1 MKSKEERLK
10 LDEEIIEKKDEKQ
23 IANHFVRSKA
33 VITRSLCGLL
43 SSSKEGIHLRS
54 QTMDELFD
62 AIMNV
67 PAESVAYH
75 SYRNDFS
82 NWLYAKGEVG
92 LAFLLRSVDAQA

>member
-1 MKSKEERLK
+1 
-10 LDEEIIEKKDEKQ
+10 
-23 IANHFVRSKA
+23 
-33 VITRSLCGLL
+33 
-43 SSSKEGIHLRS
+43 
-54 QTMDELFD
+54 MDELFD

-92 LAFLLRSVDAQA
+92 LAFLLRSVDAQASIFYDNMNQDQINQ